1 MEAFRR
7 LEDVVVYQ
15 ECLRMLNCME
25 PTLEM
30 QLPES
35 DRRWSQPSLQEE
47 SENHG
52 ARPTGFPEP

>member
-35 DRRWSQPSLQEE
+35 DRRWPQPSVWED
-47 SENHG
+47 SEKYG
-52 ARPTGFPEP
+52 ASPAGFPEP